1 MSVDPSTAQA
11 VLAGA
16 AWAGSR
22 ALPLFIAML
31 AGVLLLAWLGWWLGR
46 RHLVPR
52 QPEAP
57 LTLWRLGLRIAL
69 GFVTVIAGG
78 ALFAE
83 IAEALQAQALMGR
96 ADEVFS
102 TTVRRSVAL
111 PVLQVFALITRL
123 GDTQTQTVL
132 CIVVALLLWWRQ
144 RHALALGWVMAVAG
158 NGLLNHSLKQ
168 LFARARPLHDDGLML
183 AQGYSFPS
191 GHSSGSLVLYGM
203 LAYLALQLL
212 GPRWRLPAVL
222 LAAALAFSV
231 GASRAFLRV
240 HYASDVLAGFASGA
254 AWLAVC
260 IVSLELTQWWR
271 QRRSPSPTRG

>member
-1 MSVDPSTAQA
+1 MSVDVVTAQA
-11 VLAGA
+11 VLANA
-16 AWAGSR
+16 AWAGEH
-22 ALPLFIAML
+22 ALPLFLVML

-46 RHLVPR
+46 RHLVP
-52 QPEAP
+52 QQSEAP
-57 LTLWRLGLRIAL
+57 LTLWRLGLRIVL
-69 GFVTVIAGG
+69 GFGIVISGA

-83 IAEALQAQALMGR
+83 IAEALQAQALMGQ

-102 TTVRRSVAL
+102 TTLRQSVAQ

-123 GDTQTQTVL
+123 GDTQTL
-132 CIVVALLLWWRQ
+132 SALGIGVALLLWWSQ
-144 RHALALGWVMAVAG
+144 RRALALGWVMAVAG

-168 LFARARPLHDDGLML
+168 VFARARPLHDDGLML

-191 GHSSGSLVLYGM
+191 GHSSGSLVAYGM

-222 LAAALAFSV
+222 LAALLAFSV

-260 IVSLELTQWWR
+260 IVSLELTQCWR
-271 QRRSPSPTRG
+271 QRRSPSPIRA

>member
-1 MSVDPSTAQA
+1 MSVDVVTAQA
-11 VLAGA
+11 VLAAA
-16 AWAGSR
+16 AWAGQQ
-22 ALPLFIAML
+22 ALPLFLVML
-31 AGVLLLAWLGWWLGR
+31 AGVLLLAWFGWWLGR
-46 RHLVPR
+46 RHLVPT
-52 QPEAP
+52 QPEAA
-57 LTLWRLGLRIAL
+57 LTLWQLGLRIVL
-69 GFVTVIAGG
+69 GFGIVIAGG

-83 IAEALQAQALMGR
+83 IAEALQAQALMGQ

-102 TTVRRSVAL
+102 TTLRQSVAL

-123 GDTQTQTVL
+123 GDTQTLTAL
-132 CIVVALLLWWRQ
+132 GIGVALLLWWRQ
-144 RHALALGWVMAVAG
+144 RRALALGWVMAVAG

-168 LFARARPLHDDGLML
+168 VFARARPLHDDGLML

-191 GHSSGSLVLYGM
+191 GHSSGSLVAYGM

-260 IVSLELTQWWR
+260 LISLELTQWWR
-271 QRRSPSPTRG
+271 QRRSPSPTLG